1 MPQFNFADA
10 LPQIVWLVVIFS
22 ILYLSLTR
30 LLPKVERIVEDRKDR
45 IAADLR
51 AAEAARSEAEDAS
64 SGGSNAISDARS
76 RSLAVT
82 GRARDEAAAATAH
95 TLARIDAD
103 LAAKA
108 EAAAQ
113 GLATA
118 KATAVAELDA
128 VATEAAVD
136 LIARVA
142 GVSISNDEAAG
153 AVRKAAA

>member
-10 LPQIVWLVVIFS
+10 LPQILWLVAIFS

-30 LLPKVERIVEDRKDR
+30 MLPKVERIVEDRKER

-51 AAEAARSEAEDAS
+51 AAEAARAEAEGAS

-76 RSLAVT
+76 RALALT
-82 GRARDEAAAATAH
+82 GKARDAAAAATAKR
-95 TLARIDAD
+95 LAGIDAD

-113 GLATA
+113 SLASA
-118 KATAVAELDA
+118 KATAIAELDA

-136 LIARVA
+136 LVARVA
-142 GVSISNDEAAG
+142 GVTVSNDEAAS
-153 AVRKAAA
+153 AVKKVAA